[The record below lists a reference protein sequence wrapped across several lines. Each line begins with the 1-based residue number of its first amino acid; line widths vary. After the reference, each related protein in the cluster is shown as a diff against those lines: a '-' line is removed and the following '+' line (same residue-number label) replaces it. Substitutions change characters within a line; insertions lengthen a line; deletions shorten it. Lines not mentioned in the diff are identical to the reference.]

1 MTNDSISHVLA
12 RHEIQPA
19 ARRTWATGP
28 GERPVAAAENDGGSD
43 HFPNAVVCS
52 LCLAG
57 AHLKCYSLSPNTQ
70 GLDSRGTPA
79 QSSCITRNSPSSR
92 AFSRTPPLSSSQA
105 CPQCMSSC
113 YLVNRRRQPCISP
126 DHPVG
131 VGCLRLAQ
139 GLVAL
144 VGREVDHRVPL
155 RPWHRYDG
163 RSGNGEAPRS
173 GKSLQSAGR
182 WQTEMGGR
190 TGPTRHPMHPAAVDA
205 PDLHQPPA
213 TRSGESAP
221 PRRHNGMNVM
231 MNCCGRHTSHEPWQ
245 GGDATA
251 TKAS

>member
-131 VGCLRLAQ
+131 VGCLWLAQ

-144 VGREVDHRVPL
+144 VGREVDHRVV
-155 RPWHRYDG
+155 RRGVG
-163 RSGNGEAPRS
+163 RVYNQLVGGKQRWGADRSNSKPNAPR
-173 GKSLQSAGR
+173 GR
-182 WQTEMGGR
+182 R
-190 TGPTRHPMHPAAVDA
+190 CARPA
-205 PDLHQPPA
+205 PA
-213 TRSGESAP
+213 TRNAVGRVSTSSP
-221 PRRHNGMNVM
+221 TQRHE
-231 MNCCGRHTSHEPWQ
+231 RHDELLWQ
-245 GGDATA
+245 AY
-251 TKAS
+251 KS